1 MLTSLNQRIKTGQM
15 DKFATPKAK
24 SKTAKK
30 RKAVKGRN
38 IGLKARATEPKVEY
52 ADLEILMPAAE

>member
-1 MLTSLNQRIKTGQM
+1 M

-38 IGLKARATEPKVEY
+38 TGLKARATEPKVEY